1 LSQHDPS
8 RTGTT
13 TAPAEPPATDGETSR
28 TPTAGASDAAAPT
41 AGTPAIG
48 TPAESIAVDTGV
60 DGLRAYVGDDGVAV
74 LVLDRPERRNAVTLA
89 MWQGLPGVLERL
101 AALPEVRA
109 LLLTGAG
116 GTFSAGA
123 DIAELAEVYGTP
135 DRADAYHAVNVAA
148 EEALASFPHP
158 TIAVLHGYC
167 VGGGCQL
174 AVACDLRFAAEGA
187 RLGITPAKLGV
198 VYPAVPTLR
207 LAELVGPA
215 RAKYLLF
222 SGELVTAERAER
234 YGLVD
239 EVLPDGELVSRA
251 KEFARLL
258 ARRSPQSIG
267 AAKAVLA
274 AGGPAGD
281 RLAEARAA
289 VAPWERR
296 SRRAPDVHE
305 GLAAFLE
312 RREPRF

>member
-1 LSQHDPS
+1 MNADPRIPEAALPQHDPNS
-8 RTGTT
+8 TGPT
-13 TAPAEPPATDGETSR
+13 TAPPGTGR
-28 TPTAGASDAAAPT
+28 AGAPAAET
-41 AGTPAIG
+41 AMGT
-48 TPAESIAVDTGV
+48 AVDTGV
-60 DGLRAYVGDDGVAV
+60 DGLRAYVEDGGVAV
-74 LVLDRPERRNAVTLA
+74 LVLDRPERRNALTME
-89 MWQGLPGVLERL
+89 MWQRLPGLLERL
-101 AALPEVRA
+101 AALPGVRA

-135 DRADAYHAVNVAA
+135 DRACAYHAVNVAA
-148 EEALASFPHP
+148 EEALAAFPHP

-207 LAELVGPA
+207 LAGLVGPA

-234 YGLVD
+234 FGLVD
-239 EVLPDGELVSRA
+239 EVLPDGELDDRA
-251 KEFARLL
+251 RDFARLL
-258 ARRSPQSIG
+258 ARRSSQTIG

-274 AGGPAGD
+274 ASGPAD
-281 RLAEARAA
+281 AQAA
-289 VAPWERR
+289 VAPWERK
-296 SRRAPDVHE
+296 SRLAPDVRE